1 MKLKYA
7 KYGVI
12 GIVGVAHTVNASVE
26 PEKVNTRLFGKP
38 GSIEEGF
45 EEKNNILRLSMKKS
59 KLPTEIWK
67 DIEKLSG
74 MWQMINAKD
83 VKNDYLKHYK
93 NTNLTSNSK
102 SAIEQTFE
110 HRVLLAMADDS
121 IQNLVRLNDYEGIII
136 ELDKRGLIYHDD
148 ESSLTNKLQAALSQD
163 EELKRSVS
171 NALGRVHHS
180 HDESDIVYLNRVI
193 EPIGVSPQ
201 SGVAAAAV
209 LVVVALGVATYVAAA
224 VNVAA
229 ALNLAI
235 QLSIAINVAVTVGGS
250 GGGGGG
256 GQCNGCHNQS
266 SSMSVGLMDSKMTHN
281 YTIMNDLANIGFNGY
296 LHSRSAIEFKK
307 KEARAVLS
315 AALNLGLIKIPD
327 SEIKSVFEAIDRIT
341 VDSLTY

>member
-12 GIVGVAHTVNASVE
+12 GIVGVTHTVNASVE

-59 KLPTEIWK
+59 ELPTDIWK
-67 DIEKLSG
+67 DIENLSA
-74 MWQMINAKD
+74 MWQVINAKD
-83 VKNDYLKHYK
+83 VKIDYLKQYR

-110 HRVLLAMADDS
+110 HKVLLAMADDS
-121 IQNLVRLNDYEGIII
+121 IQNLVRLNDYEGIIL

-180 HDESDIVYLNRVI
+180 QDESDIVYLNRVI

-235 QLSIAINVAVTVGGS
+235 QLSIALNVAVTVGGS
-250 GGGGGG
+250 GGVGGGG
-256 GQCNGCHNQS
+256 NCNGCHNQS

-327 SEIKSVFEAIDRIT
+327 SEIKNVFEAIDRIT